1 MSNRLALRS
10 GLAALVILTS
20 AATLW
25 LSVVEPR
32 VVVLGVPV
40 LALGGFIALDDPP
53 GSRVRHAGGRVLM
66 AMALG
71 AVLPAGVAWA
81 WPAPVEPRDVL
92 MFAAGMSGGFA
103 SGLAA
108 VIWYAVRLTRPI
120 QTRRVPMGLP
130 AWLEPFEPPD
140 LPDQGLPLERW

>member
-1 MSNRLALRS
+1 MSNRLALRG
-10 GLAALVILTS
+10 GLAALIILTS
-20 AATLW
+20 VASIW
-25 LSVVEPR
+25 LSLVEPR

-53 GSRVRHAGGRVLM
+53 GSRVRHAGGRILM

-71 AVLPAGVAWA
+71 ALLPSAVAWA

-92 MFAAGMSGGFA
+92 VFAAGMSGAFA
-103 SGLAA
+103 AGLAA

-120 QTRRVPMGLP
+120 QTKRVPIGTP
-130 AWLEPFEPPD
+130 TWLEPFQPPD
-140 LPDQGLPLERW
+140 LPDQALPMERW